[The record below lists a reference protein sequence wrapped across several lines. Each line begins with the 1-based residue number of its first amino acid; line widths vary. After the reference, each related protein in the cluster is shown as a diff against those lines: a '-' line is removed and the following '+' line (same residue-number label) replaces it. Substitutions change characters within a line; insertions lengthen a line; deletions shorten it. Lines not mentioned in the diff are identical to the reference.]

1 MHVGSYESYE
11 RTHPPLGSAP
21 GGALRCAAHAVRM
34 MYLRVRVRVMLLR
47 AHGVFCV
54 LCACGA

>member
-1 MHVGSYESYE
+1 MHVGSYE